1 MSADVT
7 LSDFQRLER
16 KVDELV
22 TKLDQLTRID
32 ERQANHTEKVA
43 KLEKDL
49 ASLSQRAEDTE
60 RKLEQWINRGIGAW
74 LLVILL
80 WALFKTVVEAHVR

>member
-1 MSADVT
+1 
-7 LSDFQRLER
+7 
-16 KVDELV
+16 VDELV

-32 ERQANHTEKVA
+32 ERQVNQSEKFA
-43 KLEKDL
+43 KLEKDMVAL
-49 ASLSQRAEDTE
+49 CQRAEDTE
-60 RKLEQWINRGIGAW
+60 KKLEQWINRGIGAW